1 MRSFGWQVVL
11 KGSVLLESCGFNRMS
26 LTHLIYP
33 AETVHAVPSGSS
45 PAGGPGLS
53 LWPSWWQF
61 KKVILLQFQLSSK
74 SPHSRIFKFENSR
87 KNPLGLSLSTTQ
99 DIKPRWPW
107 SKQTFSFRS
116 KGKTNC
122 RSKHC
127 YSKSPGHFKMTNM
140 PILFLGNHYPP

>member
-1 MRSFGWQVVL
+1 MVL

-53 LWPSWWQF
+53 LWPSWRQF
-61 KKVILLQFQLSSK
+61 KKVICSNFNWAARAPTAGYSNL
-74 SPHSRIFKFENSR
+74 RISR

-107 SKQTFSFRS
+107 SKQTFNFRS